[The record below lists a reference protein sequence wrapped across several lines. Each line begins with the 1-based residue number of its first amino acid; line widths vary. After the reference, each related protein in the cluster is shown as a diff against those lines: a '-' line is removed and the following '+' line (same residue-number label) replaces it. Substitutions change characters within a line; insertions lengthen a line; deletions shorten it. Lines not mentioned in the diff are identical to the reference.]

1 MKWFSIAAA
10 ITLIISCFMTWV
22 IVPGKQIFIS
32 GVDAGGTAFG
42 KPGYLNLLLS
52 ALYIVLTLVP
62 KLWAKRVNIFIGTI
76 NLAWTFRNYLLL
88 SRCEAGECPEKQTA
102 IYIFLVAGIAMFL
115 GALLTAPGKK
125 LA

>member
-1 MKWFSIAAA
+1 
-10 ITLIISCFMTWV
+10 MTWV